1 MSFSA
6 LPPGCTSGW
15 VKIVGQSKRGS
26 VIETITSTIIGYS
39 VAVIS
44 QVTIFPLYGIDLT
57 LDSNMVI
64 AAWFTIISL
73 VRGYWVRRIFN
84 FLHVKEVLK

>member
-1 MSFSA
+1 MS
-6 LPPGCTSGW
+6 
-15 VKIVGQSKRGS
+15 QSKRGS
-26 VIETITSTIIGYS
+26 AIETITSTVIGYS

-44 QVTIFPLYGIDLT
+44 QVAIFPAYGIDLP

>member
-1 MSFSA
+1 MS
-6 LPPGCTSGW
+6 
-15 VKIVGQSKRGS
+15 QSKRGS
-26 VIETITSTIIGYS
+26 VIETVTSTVIGYS

>member
-1 MSFSA
+1 M
-6 LPPGCTSGW
+6 
-15 VKIVGQSKRGS
+15 GQSKRGS
-26 VIETITSTIIGYS
+26 VIETITSTIIGYM
-39 VAVIS
+39 VAVAS
-44 QVTIFPLYGIDLT
+44 QIAIFPLYGIDLP

-84 FLHVKEVLK
+84 FLHVKGVLE